1 MNNAKVAVVAGGGS
15 GLAKDSSFVLAKKGY
30 RIACI
35 DINKEAGESTVAE
48 LSKITEAKYY
58 YCDLSKMGQIK
69 ETIDKIA
76 ADMGRIDAL
85 LCAAAVTKHIRVMDI
100 TEANW
105 DFYLT
110 LDLKAQFFISQAC
123 APYMRKAG
131 GGRIIHFSSSL
142 GFVGDGKHIL
152 YGAAKAGLHSMTR
165 ELAIDLC
172 KDNIQVNAIAPHY
185 VVTPLVARHL
195 DEPGWKEKQMDR
207 MLIPRLLVP
216 EDIGKVLA
224 FLCSCKTKALNGQV
238 IYVDG
243 GFRGFRYKPD
253 EMRLS

>member
-1 MNNAKVAVVAGGGS
+1 MNNAKVAVIAGGGS
-15 GLAKDSSFVLAKKGY
+15 GLAKDSSFVLASKGY

-35 DINKEAGESTVAE
+35 DINREAGEQAVKE
-48 LSKITEAKYY
+48 LNEVTEAKYY
-58 YCDLSKMGQIK
+58 YCDLSKMDQIK
-69 ETIDKIA
+69 AVVDQIA
-76 ADMGRIDAL
+76 EDMGRIDAL

-123 APYMRKAG
+123 APHMRKAG

-185 VVTPLVARHL
+185 VITPLVARHL
-195 DEPGWKEKQMDR
+195 DEPGWADKQLSR
-207 MLIPRLLVP
+207 MLTERLLYP
-216 EDIGKVLA
+216 NDIGKVLA
-224 FLCSCKTKALNGQV
+224 FLCSCKTKALNGQI

-243 GFRGFRYKPD
+243 GFRGFRYKP
-253 EMRLS
+253 ESMR